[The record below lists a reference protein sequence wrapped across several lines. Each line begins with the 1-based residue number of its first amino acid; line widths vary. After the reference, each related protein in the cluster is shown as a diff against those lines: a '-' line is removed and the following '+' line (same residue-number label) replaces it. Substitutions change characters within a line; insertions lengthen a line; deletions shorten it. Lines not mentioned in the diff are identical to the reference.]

1 VNRRPVD
8 RVPSGK
14 ETAMSDT
21 ERKNPGDEDAS
32 GTPQTGDDICPTC
45 NGSGSVGHKACP
57 DCDGSGRI
65 TVIVGDA

>member
-8 RVPSGK
+8 RVPTGK
-14 ETAMSDT
+14 ETTMSET

-32 GTPQTGDDICPTC
+32 GAPQTGDDICPTC

-57 DCDGSGRI
+57 DCGGSGTI

>member
-1 VNRRPVD
+1 
-8 RVPSGK
+8 
-14 ETAMSDT
+14 MSET

-32 GTPQTGDDICPTC
+32 GAPQTGDDICPTC

-57 DCDGSGRI
+57 DCGGSGTI